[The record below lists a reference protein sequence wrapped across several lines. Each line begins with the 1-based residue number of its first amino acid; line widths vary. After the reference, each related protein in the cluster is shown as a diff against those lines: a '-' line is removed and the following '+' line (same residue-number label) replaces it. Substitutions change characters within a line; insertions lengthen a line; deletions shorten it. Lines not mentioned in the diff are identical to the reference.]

1 MKNLTRYKSQFSQ
14 KGKGRNKYWEWEQIW
29 RQQLLQSVKRGG
41 GREGRKLAT
50 CQATPFGQCPCDALV
65 CKLALLAG
73 LSARQHA
80 FQVDASTAT
89 STGTAGGFSSCSCL
103 PTATS
108 CLLLTMTRQ
117 VLSPSPGCL
126 TGSRSAG
133 GGLRVKFKTVITP
146 QLSHASFLPQ
156 GTRAS
161 TFHVPLMFLV

>member
-1 MKNLTRYKSQFSQ
+1 MGTDLTPAIVAVCKER
-14 KGKGRNKYWEWEQIW
+14 
-29 RQQLLQSVKRGG
+29 RG
-41 GREGRKLAT
+41 EGRKETGNLPGNPFWAMSLRRLGMQARLARRLICPAT
-50 CQATPFGQCPCDALV
+50 CVPSGRLDSDV
-65 CKLALLAG
+65 DRDSG
-73 LSARQHA
+73 W
-80 FQVDASTAT
+80 FQ
-89 STGTAGGFSSCSCL
+89 FLFL
-103 PTATS
+103 PAAS